1 VPILGNTISTLT
13 RTQGIGDLY
22 RIYLGAQ
29 RNGMDYNLSFIPSDF
44 EEKPKEA
51 FDPEYMSK
59 LFDLGYRMA
68 KNGYPWE
75 KAPRDLNHLNKIVDC
90 RFKSTFFIFRVFKT

>member
-1 VPILGNTISTLT
+1 MPILGNTISTLI

-29 RNGMDYNLSFIPSDF
+29 RDGMDYNLAFIPSDF
-44 EEKPKEA
+44 EEKPKES

-59 LFDLGYRMA
+59 LFDFGYRMA
-68 KNGYPWE
+68 MDGYPWT
-75 KAPRDLNHLNKIVDC
+75 KAPPG
-90 RFKSTFFIFRVFKT
+90 FEPP